1 MDTIGTVAAQLFPVI
16 ALIALGA
23 VLKGVRF
30 FSEGFIEGL
39 KRFVAGVTLPVL
51 IFRAFARME
60 LRGEYFVLAAAV
72 FGLCVLMIFAG
83 RALARLTGARSRYA
97 PFLFQGFEAGMIG
110 YALFSTVYGADRT
123 GVFAVVDLGQ
133 VIFVFTVLMAELV
146 AVRERPDAR
155 SLATGFLKSP
165 VIIAIV
171 LGLAASAVMPALD
184 RQSFWFETIFTRLL
198 GTIEGLTTPLVCIVI
213 GSGITLDRRVF
224 AGALRV
230 VVARTA
236 VLAAAGVLFAAYLV
250 PALGLPRIYSA
261 AILTLFVLP
270 PPFVIAVFGGAPVP
284 APAGRREGGSMGIPA
299 AGEADPEGPG
309 CRPADDEA
317 FVSAVLSTGT
327 LVSLAA
333 FAVITVVMGPV

>member
-1 MDTIGTVAAQLFPVI
+1 MDVIGTVAAQLVPVI

-23 VLKGVRF
+23 VLNGIRF
-30 FSEGFIEGL
+30 FPDGFIDGL

-72 FGLCVLMIFAG
+72 FGVCVLMIFAG
-83 RALARLTGARSRYA
+83 RALARLAGARSRYA

-110 YALFSTVYGADRT
+110 YALFSAVYGADRT

-133 VIFVFTVLMAELV
+133 VVFVFTVLMAQLV

-155 SLATGFLKSP
+155 SLAAGFLKSP
-165 VIIAIV
+165 VIIAIA

-184 RQSFWFETIFTRLL
+184 TRSFWFETIFTRLF
-198 GTIEGLTTPLVCIVI
+198 GSIEGLTTPLVCIVI
-213 GSGITLDRRVF
+213 GAGITLDRRVF
-224 AGALRV
+224 AGAV
-230 VVARTA
+230 KTVAARTA

-270 PPFVIAVFGGAPVP
+270 PPFVIAVFGAAPSPATVGRGDSGAAVP
-284 APAGRREGGSMGIPA
+284 AVGASESA
-299 AGEADPEGPG
+299 VTG
-309 CRPADDEA
+309 CRPDEDEA

-333 FAVITVVMGPV
+333 FAVITVVLGPV